1 MKVLSLGNICFSG
14 DGNRISIFMSA
25 SATGMNED
33 EAVQRERGEVL
44 FSRLVTKVIS
54 DEVIP
59 EQRCESNESK
69 PCRYLRRTF
78 EPKRTANAEALSKNI
93 LPC

>member
-14 DGNRISIFMSA
+14 DGNRISIFISA
-25 SATGMNED
+25 SVCAMNEN
-33 EAVQRERGEVL
+33 EAVQRESREVL

-59 EQRCESNESK
+59 EQRSESNERVNHAGTCTEHLNQK
-69 PCRYLRRTF
+69 EQPVPR
-78 EPKRTANAEALSKNI
+78 P
-93 LPC
+93 